1 MNIILEKLKLFIIYS
16 SASAMYAAANVEKIK
31 ACTEP
36 AKIPNNIIGNGITN
50 GTREVNTVTVSSS
63 ANTLPNNRKLNDNG
77 FVKSSK
83 MLIGRRSGSGLTYR
97 LKYPK
102 PFLLKPA

>member
-1 MNIILEKLKLFIIYS
+1 VNINVILEKSKVLLIYS
-16 SASAMYAAANVEKIK
+16 RASAMYAAANVEKIK

-50 GTREVNTVTVSSS
+50 GTKAVNTVIVNSS
-63 ANTLPNNRKLNDNG
+63 AKTLPNNRKLSDKG

-83 MLIGRRSGSGLTYR
+83 ILIGRRSGIG
-97 LKYPK
+97 
-102 PFLLKPA
+102 

>member
-1 MNIILEKLKLFIIYS
+1 MRSVIKSYS
-16 SASAMYAAANVEKIK
+16 RASAIYAAANVEKIK

-50 GTREVNTVTVSSS
+50 GTNEVNTVIVNSS
-63 ANTLPNNRKLNDNG
+63 ANTFPNNRKLNDNG

-83 MLIGRRSGSGLTYR
+83 ILIGRRSGIG
-97 LKYPK
+97 
-102 PFLLKPA
+102 

>member
-1 MNIILEKLKLFIIYS
+1 MRLPIKSYS
-16 SASAMYAAANVEKIK
+16 RASAIYAAANVEKIK

-50 GTREVNTVTVSSS
+50 GTSDVNTVIVNSS
-63 ANTLPNNRKLNDNG
+63 AKTFPNNRKLNDNG

-83 MLIGRRSGSGLTYR
+83 ILIGRRSGIG
-97 LKYPK
+97 
-102 PFLLKPA
+102 

>member
-1 MNIILEKLKLFIIYS
+1 MNIRKIYS

-36 AKIPNNIIGNGITN
+36 AKIPSNIIDNGITK
-50 GTREVNTVTVSSS
+50 GTNDVKTVTVNSS
-63 ANTLPNNRKLNDNG
+63 AKTLPNNRKLNDNG

-83 MLIGRRSGSGLTYR
+83 ILIGRRSGIG
-97 LKYPK
+97 
-102 PFLLKPA
+102 AI

>member
-1 MNIILEKLKLFIIYS
+1 
-16 SASAMYAAANVEKIK
+16 MYAAANVEKIN

-36 AKIPNNIIGNGITN
+36 ANIPNSIIGNGITN
-50 GTREVNTVTVSSS
+50 GTNEVNTEIVNSS
-63 ANTLPNNRKLNDNG
+63 AKTLPNNRKLRDKG

-83 MLIGRRSGSGLTYR
+83 ILIGRRSGIGSTYR

>member
-1 MNIILEKLKLFIIYS
+1 MRLVIKSYS
-16 SASAMYAAANVEKIK
+16 RASAIYAAANVEKIN

-50 GTREVNTVTVSSS
+50 GTNEVNTVIVNSS
-63 ANTLPNNRKLNDNG
+63 ANTFPNNRKLNDNG

-83 MLIGRRSGSGLTYR
+83 ILIGRRSGIG
-97 LKYPK
+97 
-102 PFLLKPA
+102 

>member
-1 MNIILEKLKLFIIYS
+1 MNIRKIYS

-36 AKIPNNIIGNGITN
+36 AKIPSNIIGNGITK
-50 GTREVNTVTVSSS
+50 GTNDVKTVTVNSS
-63 ANTLPNNRKLNDNG
+63 AKTLPNNRKLNDNG

-83 MLIGRRSGSGLTYR
+83 ILIGRRSGIG
-97 LKYPK
+97 
-102 PFLLKPA
+102 AI